1 MNLSRFG
8 FFCVF
13 LFLFSYSHTSHS
25 VPFDRIG
32 LRSAD
37 DKNKDRS
44 QFFVVIF
51 FFREIS
57 TMEACDGVEREV
69 SKVAE
74 KFHGLNDI
82 IDGNLDE
89 SIQLI
94 SAAKNELQFG
104 KKKFNL

>member
-1 MNLSRFG
+1 
-8 FFCVF
+8 
-13 LFLFSYSHTSHS
+13 
-25 VPFDRIG
+25 
-32 LRSAD
+32 
-37 DKNKDRS
+37 
-44 QFFVVIF
+44 
-51 FFREIS
+51 
-57 TMEACDGVEREV
+57 MEACDGVEREV